1 MDSRKMK
8 WFYRLSLA
16 EGILCLGFYLFSPGG
31 SGEGQLFSFSKIR
44 IFLILLTMAGIIKY
58 LFPLI
63 NKHFFGWVQSKL
75 RIASIRFFLL
85 IWSQLLILGVVSG
98 LRTLWLLYHSTGIY
112 TWQAAYLRLFPLLI
126 WVVLICLQILLF
138 LLLDSAPQFKFAY
151 RSESGLWRRFFVFIL
166 IGLAAGIYVYR
177 TRIGLVKDNNFFG
190 KPTVPLLEWHLLAG
204 FLFSLIWIILDQW
217 RAKKIPHSIIR
228 LLPLLIW
235 LLAVGIWLSIPNQE
249 GFFSPPGRAPN
260 YEVYPFSDGSFYGH
274 YARSLAEGMG
284 FKGDDIPPRPL
295 YILILAI
302 FHLIAGNQYQ
312 SVILLQTLLLAL
324 LPVLVYLIGKDLH
337 SVSAGIGAAWLV
349 ILRETNAILS
359 APFGHNVSTTKYF
372 FSDLP
377 TALACAFFVWML
389 IRWLNKRKQ
398 NSAESLFYA
407 LLSGGSLG
415 IMTLIRTQSLSLLI
429 VAIPVMLAGIRK
441 DRKYGFLEGGFFT
454 IAILC
459 CLTPWL
465 IRNQRITGSFIFDH
479 PMTQTGE
486 MAASYN
492 LGGLDMTRSDGM
504 NDAEYSDML
513 TDVIRKS
520 IQTYPREILAFI
532 GAHFANNEISN
543 LRLFPLR
550 DELAAPEDII
560 KPRTAFWETLDSA
573 NLSSYHLIFLGLSYA
588 VIGLGIAA
596 GMKKNSGSGLIPI
609 LICLLYNLSTAVGR
623 YSAGRYLIPVDWILF
638 LYFSIGLAEW
648 MMMMVRLSGHE
659 QILEIRKD
667 ADEAVKEKS
676 VNLTRKSAVWLLIFL
691 IIGLSL
697 PLSEKWIPMRF
708 IPATKEEVFAKLHV
722 AASDFDKEGLIVNKA
737 IAIYPRYYAA
747 GEGEPE
753 SAKQGYG
760 VAAYGRLVFLTLAPN
775 GFGTIELKTD
785 SVPEYFPDGATI
797 WMIGHENGATSV
809 AERVLVERNNSDVV
823 YYGKK

>member
-1 MDSRKMK
+1 MK
-8 WFYRLSLA
+8 WFYSLSLA

-31 SGEGQLFSFSKIR
+31 SGEGQLFSFSKVR
-44 IFLILLTMAGIIKY
+44 IFLISLTIAGIFKY
-58 LFPLI
+58 LFPLM
-63 NKHFFGWVQSKL
+63 NHRFFEWVQSKL
-75 RIASIRFFLL
+75 RITSVRFFLL

-112 TWQAAYLRLFPLLI
+112 TWQAAYQRLFPLLI

-138 LLLDSAPQFKFAY
+138 LLLDSAQQYKAAF
-151 RSESGLWRRFFVFIL
+151 RSESGLWRRFCVLIL
-166 IGLAAGIYVYR
+166 IGLAAGICVYF

-204 FLFSLIWIILDQW
+204 FLFSLIWIVLDQW
-217 RAKKIPHSIIR
+217 RAKKIPHTVVR
-228 LLPLLIW
+228 LIPFLIW
-235 LLAVGIWLSIPNQE
+235 LLAIGIWLSIPNQE
-249 GFFSPPGRAPN
+249 GFFSPPGRVPN

-284 FKGDDIPPRPL
+284 FKGNDIPPRPF
-295 YILILAI
+295 YIFLLAV
-302 FHLIAGNQYQ
+302 FHLIAGDQYQ
-312 SVILLQTLLLAL
+312 SVILLQTLLLGL
-324 LPVLVYLIGKDLH
+324 LPVLVYQIGKDLH
-337 SVSAGIGAAWLV
+337 SVSAGIGAAWLI

-389 IRWLNKRKQ
+389 IRWLNRRNE
-398 NSAESLFYA
+398 NSADSLFYA
-407 LLSGGSLG
+407 LLSGGCLG
-415 IMTLIRTQSLSLLI
+415 IMTLIRTQSLSLLMI
-429 VAIPVMLAGIRK
+429 VIVVMLSGIRK
-441 DRKYGFLEGGFFT
+441 NRQRGFLESVFFAA
-454 IAILC
+454 AILC
-459 CLTPWL
+459 CLMPWL
-465 IRNQRITGSFIFDH
+465 IRNQRITGRFIFDH

-504 NDAEYSDML
+504 NDAEYSEML

-520 IQTYPREILAFI
+520 IQTYPQEIFAFI

-550 DELAAPEDII
+550 DELTAPEDIM
-560 KPRTAFWETLDSA
+560 KPRTAFWETLDNA
-573 NLSSYHLIFLGLSYA
+573 NLGGYHLIFLGLSYA
-588 VIGLGIAA
+588 VIGLGITA
-596 GMKKNSGSGLIPI
+596 GMKKNPCSGLIPL
-609 LICLLYNLSTAVGR
+609 LICLLYNLSTAAGR

-648 MMMMVRLSGHE
+648 ILMMIRLSGHG
-659 QILEIRKD
+659 QISEIRKD
-667 ADEAVKEKS
+667 ADETAEEKS
-676 VNLTRKSAVWLLIFL
+676 VNLIRKSAIWLLIFL

-708 IPATKEEVFAKLHV
+708 VPAKAEEVFAKLNV
-722 AASDFDKEGLIVNKA
+722 AASDFNREGLIVNKA

-760 VAAYGRLVFLTLAPN
+760 VSPYGRLVFLTLAPN
-775 GFGTIELKTD
+775 GFGTTELITD
-785 SVPEYFPDGATI
+785 SVPEYFPDGSTI
-797 WMIGHENGATSV
+797 WMVGHENGATSD
-809 AERVLVERNNSDVV
+809 AERVLVERKGGDVV